1 MNGSHDVP
9 PAERKF
15 ETAQDSA
22 RNARYGLVLFFIY
35 LALYAAFLIINTFQP
50 QWMDLVPAAGV
61 TLSVWYGFGLI
72 VAALALALLY
82 CWLCRSGREGRA
94 S

>member
-1 MNGSHDVP
+1 MNGSHDLQP
-9 PAERKF
+9 ERRTF
-15 ETAQDSA
+15 GTPRVAA

-35 LALYAAFLIINTFQP
+35 FALYASFLVINTFRP
-50 QWMDLVPAAGV
+50 QLMDWIPAAGV

-72 VAALALALLY
+72 IAALLLALVY
-82 CWLCRSGREGRA
+82 CWLCRTSAEDR